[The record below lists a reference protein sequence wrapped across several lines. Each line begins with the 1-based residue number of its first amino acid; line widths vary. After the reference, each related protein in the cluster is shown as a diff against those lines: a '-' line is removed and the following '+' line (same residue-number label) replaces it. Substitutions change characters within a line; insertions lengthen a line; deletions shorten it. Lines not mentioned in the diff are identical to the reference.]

1 MHPQAAILPAI
12 PCPSVEAISMGVL
25 VYAVDRPELP
35 PFPMPD
41 RFRHEVA
48 YFMDFPAD
56 QGRGQ
61 PPAGEYRIDLGQA
74 QAWYDQGAILLVSP
88 LDSEN
93 RTEVELSEEQENW
106 LEWLLANQVSRIRLN

>member
-1 MHPQAAILPAI
+1 MD
-12 PCPSVEAISMGVL
+12 VL

-35 PFPMPD
+35 PFAMPE

-48 YFMDFPAD
+48 YFMDVPAD
-56 QGRGQ
+56 QGGERAL
-61 PPAGEYRIDLGQA
+61 PGEYSIDLVQA
-74 QAWYDQGAILLVSP
+74 QAWFDEGVILLVSP